1 MRKHLTFDERIE
13 TKKAYLTR
21 MARLLNVIRNHP
33 EQINE
38 CSQISGMI
46 SEEEKEFQKSLEGT
60 GVTRK
65 EYNAVLK
72 KLERLNENF

>member
-1 MRKHLTFDERIE
+1 MDFLMYYDD
-13 TKKAYLTR
+13 
-21 MARLLNVIRNHP
+21 P
-33 EQINE
+33 E
-38 CSQISGMI
+38 CDL

-65 EYNAVLK
+65 EYNDVLK